1 MGVCSVCSF
10 PNNFCF
16 KSFVDIVE
24 STESSE
30 RISPII
36 AVDGVGKVLLVSGE
50 DSSII
55 SIISVSVLLGGLAF
69 ETNETESIVAEEVG
83 VPPELVAGVI
93 AALFAAE
100 EGRKS
105 FVTDSEA
112 LKEVSFICI
121 LCVNK

>member
-1 MGVCSVCSF
+1 MGVSVFCAST
-10 PNNFCF
+10 NNFCF

-69 ETNETESIVAEEVG
+69 ETNETESIVTEEEG
-83 VPPELVAGVI
+83 VPPELVAGVVV
-93 AALFAAE
+93 ALFAAE

-112 LKEVSFICI
+112 LKGR
-121 LCVNK
+121 KK